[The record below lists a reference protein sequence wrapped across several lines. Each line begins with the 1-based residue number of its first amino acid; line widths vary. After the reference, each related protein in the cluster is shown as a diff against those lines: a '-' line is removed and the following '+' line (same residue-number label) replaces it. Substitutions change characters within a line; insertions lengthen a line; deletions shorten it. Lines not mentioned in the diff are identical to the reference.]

1 MVWLSPKT
9 KQELHITEVNWPLS
23 GTAPYAPTSEYECVS
38 EEAYANYMLRYYLL
52 AFATQQVDSV
62 SWHQLIAPGYG
73 LVDNRDGI
81 KKRDAYKTFAFMI
94 KKLKNA
100 QFLRL
105 DIKRD
110 YYIIQLWVDEQL
122 LQIHWS
128 LKATTLKN
136 EEFFEVYS
144 KTGKRLKNEI
154 LDINDSP
161 TYIFITKE
169 VGKKVNASE
178 RIQ

>member
-1 MVWLSPKT
+1 
-9 KQELHITEVNWPLS
+9 
-23 GTAPYAPTSEYECVS
+23 VS

-52 AFATQQVDSV
+52 SFATQQVDSV

-81 KKRDAYKTFAFMI
+81 KKREAFKAFKYI
-94 KKLKNA
+94 TQHLKKA

-105 DIKRD
+105 DIKRS
-110 YYIIQLWVDEQL
+110 YYIIQLWVDERL

-128 LKATTLKN
+128 LTPTTLKN

-154 LDINDSP
+154 LDINESP

-169 VGKKVNASE
+169 VGVKVNASE
-178 RIQ
+178 RIA